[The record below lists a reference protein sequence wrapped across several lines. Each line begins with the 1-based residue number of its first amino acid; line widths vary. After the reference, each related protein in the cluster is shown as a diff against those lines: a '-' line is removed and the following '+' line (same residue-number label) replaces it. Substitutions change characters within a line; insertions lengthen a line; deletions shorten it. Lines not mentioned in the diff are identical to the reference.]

1 MDKIE
6 VKDLQ
11 QAIEYGIDLAK
22 TFEETKGYV
31 DYKDVLILPNDMDFS
46 ADRIEFDLKII
57 KYDNEDH
64 AIDIINSAKEYNL
77 LLVANTYLTNLFK
90 KALLENCFVLSTT
103 DDLDEWI
110 WMSYNNK
117 NGVLNVDKM
126 LKDFLPASNTILSIS
141 KRN

>member
-1 MDKIE
+1 LDKIE

-31 DYKDVLILPNDMDFS
+31 DYKDVLILPNDIDFS
-46 ADRIEFDLKII
+46 ADRINLDLKII
-57 KYDNEDH
+57 KYDNENH

-110 WMSYNNK
+110 WMSYDNK

>member
-1 MDKIE
+1 M
-6 VKDLQ
+6 Q

-57 KYDNEDH
+57 KYDNENH

-110 WMSYNNK
+110 WMSYDNK

>member
-6 VKDLQ
+6 VQDLQ

-46 ADRIEFDLKII
+46 ADRINLDLKII
-57 KYDNEDH
+57 KYDNENH

-110 WMSYNNK
+110 WMSYDNK

>member
-1 MDKIE
+1 M
-6 VKDLQ
+6 Q

-77 LLVANTYLTNLFK
+77 LLVANTYLKNLFK

-126 LKDFLPASNTILSIS
+126 LKDFLPASNTILSINN
-141 KRN
+141 RN

>member
-1 MDKIE
+1 LDKIE
-6 VKDLQ
+6 VQDLQ

-77 LLVANTYLTNLFK
+77 LLVANTYLKNLFK

-110 WMSYNNK
+110 WMSHNNK

-126 LKDFLPASNTILSIS
+126 LKDFLPASNTILSINN
-141 KRN
+141 RN

>member
-1 MDKIE
+1 LDKIE
-6 VKDLQ
+6 VQDLQ

-46 ADRIEFDLKII
+46 ADRINLDLKII
-57 KYDNEDH
+57 KYDNENH

-110 WMSYNNK
+110 WMSYDNK

>member
-1 MDKIE
+1 MVNIE
-6 VKDLQ
+6 VQDLQ

-31 DYKDVLILPNDMDFS
+31 DYKDVLILPNDIDFTL
-46 ADRIEFDLKII
+46 DQIDLNLKII

-77 LLVANTYLTNLFK
+77 LLVANTYLEKLFT
-90 KALLENCFVLSTT
+90 KALLENCLVLSTT
-103 DDLDEWI
+103 DELDKWI

-117 NGVLNVDKM
+117 KRVLNVDK
-126 LKDFLPASNTILSIS
+126 LFKDFLPASNTILSI
-141 KRN
+141 KNRN

>member
-6 VKDLQ
+6 VQDLQ

-77 LLVANTYLTNLFK
+77 LLVANTYLKNLFK

-110 WMSYNNK
+110 WMSYDNK

>member
-1 MDKIE
+1 LDKIE
-6 VKDLQ
+6 VQDLQ

-22 TFEETKGYV
+22 TFESAKGFV

-77 LLVANTYLTNLFK
+77 LLVANTYLKNLFK

-126 LKDFLPASNTILSIS
+126 LKDFLPASNTILSINN
-141 KRN
+141 RN

>member
-1 MDKIE
+1 LDKIE
-6 VKDLQ
+6 VQDLQ

-77 LLVANTYLTNLFK
+77 LLVANTYLKNLFK

-126 LKDFLPASNTILSIS
+126 LKDFLPASNTILSINN
-141 KRN
+141 RN

>member
-6 VKDLQ
+6 VQDLQ

-77 LLVANTYLTNLFK
+77 LLVANTYLKNLFK

-126 LKDFLPASNTILSIS
+126 LKDFLPASNTILSINN
-141 KRN
+141 RN

>member
-31 DYKDVLILPNDMDFS
+31 DYKDVLILPNDIDFS
-46 ADRIEFDLKII
+46 ADRINLDLKII
-57 KYDNEDH
+57 KYDNENH

-110 WMSYNNK
+110 WMSYDNK